1 MSAMSGTAV
10 TNVMLDRLQ
19 AGELAIGVGLRQA
32 RTVDIGKAMKT
43 AGFDWLFID
52 MEHSTMD
59 VDTAVQ
65 ISVAAQSA
73 GIAPIV
79 RVPGFQHFHASR
91 VLDGGAQGIVVPH
104 VDTADTARE
113 MVANCKYPPIGRRS
127 VQGAQP
133 VLDFQTRPM
142 AEATTA
148 VNAATALVVMLETPE
163 AIANADSIAAVAGVD
178 ALLIGTNDLCMEMGI
193 PGQVGDPK
201 VAEAYEAVVAACR
214 AHGKHAGM
222 GGVYDPPLMQKYIR
236 MGARLILG
244 GNDLSLLVAAGR
256 ERISVLRAAL

>member
-1 MSAMSGTAV
+1 MTA
-10 TNVMLDRLQ
+10 TNVMMDRLA

-52 MEHSTMD
+52 MEHGTMD
-59 VDTAVQ
+59 LDTAVQ

-73 GIAPIV
+73 GIAPVV

-104 VDTADTARE
+104 VDTVETARE
-113 MVANCKYPPIGRRS
+113 MVANCKYAPLGRRS

-133 VLDFQTRPM
+133 VLDFASGSI
-142 AEATTA
+142 AEATAA
-148 VNAATALVVMLETPE
+148 VNAATALVVMLETPQ
-163 AIANADSIAAVAGVD
+163 AIANADAIAAVEGVD

-193 PGQVGDPK
+193 PGEIGHPDV
-201 VAEAYEAVVAACR
+201 VEAYRTVVAACA

-222 GGVYDPPLMQKYIR
+222 GGVYDPPLMQKYIA

-244 GNDLSLLVAAGR
+244 GNDLSLLMAAGR
-256 ERISVLRAAL
+256 ERVAVLRSTL

>member
-1 MSAMSGTAV
+1 MTV
-10 TNVMLDRLQ
+10 TNVMMDKLE
-19 AGELAIGVGLRQA
+19 AGELAIGIGLRQA
-32 RTVDIGKAMKT
+32 RTVDIGKAMKA

-52 MEHSTMD
+52 MEHNTMD
-59 VDTAVQ
+59 LDTAVQ

-91 VLDGGAQGIVVPH
+91 ALDGGAQGIVVPH
-104 VDTADTARE
+104 VDTIETARE
-113 MVANCKYPPIGRRS
+113 MVANCKYPPLGHRS

-133 VLDFQTRPM
+133 VLGFETRPV
-142 AEATTA
+142 AEATAA

-163 AIANADSIAAVAGVD
+163 AIANADGIAAVPGID

-193 PGQVGDPK
+193 PGEIGHPDV
-201 VAEAYEAVVAACR
+201 VEAYRTVVAACA

-222 GGVYDPPLMQKYIR
+222 GGVYDPPLMRTYIG
-236 MGARLILG
+236 MGARLVLG
-244 GNDLSLLVAAGR
+244 GNDLSLLMAAGR
-256 ERISVLRAAL
+256 ERVAALRAAQ